1 MYEREGFQHVP
12 FNKALENPQ
21 GKFSVLWWLN
31 CSLSRRHAYKVINVF
46 MGNHLVTGND
56 PLHILMRMFFCWPFS
71 QIGLKGLDSQSV
83 NSGMVIPSSAPGRCL
98 LIGSFLPRRMIDEH
112 LPTGP
117 LLPEVQSG
125 WCFCIFSHFTT
136 SLLEKGCAVLAGLW
150 LRPLWGLSGIDKDT

>member
-1 MYEREGFQHVP
+1 
-12 FNKALENPQ
+12 
-21 GKFSVLWWLN
+21 
-31 CSLSRRHAYKVINVF
+31 

-98 LIGSFLPRRMIDEH
+98 LIGSFLPCRMTDGH

-117 LLPEVQSG
+117 LLPEVQTG
-125 WCFCIFSHFTT
+125 WCFCILCRARWSVQRKRPHFQDPDTLLAMFCSLFSVWKQGSVDKEVSSRNILCTNDLCFRDY
-136 SLLEKGCAVLAGLW
+136 LWKICLCPRLRAGNFNVV
-150 LRPLWGLSGIDKDT
+150 